1 MSTLRY
7 LDTWERAQA
16 QLIRL
21 IALGLD
27 ALVDQATP
35 LGEEEYRVALED
47 GARRSLGLVPQKSS
61 SYPNAVEAVIEKV
74 LQEWKEQNLLSQGRF
89 DERCRDSA

>member
-1 MSTLRY
+1 MSAIRY

-47 GARRSLGLVPQKSS
+47 GARHKTRAADRRRLIAGKK
-61 SYPNAVEAVIEKV
+61 I
-74 LQEWKEQNLLSQGRF
+74 
-89 DERCRDSA
+89 C